1 MTNHTH
7 KIGFIGG
14 GKMATAFISGLLDK
28 NICPPQHIIV
38 HDTHDATQNKL
49 HHDHQVLA
57 ARTNADVADSSDTIV
72 LAIKPQDYA
81 AALTEM
87 RDRIT
92 TDHLIISLVT
102 GASIAKIK
110 TLLGKDV
117 PVVRIVSNTPARI
130 GMAAQAVAF
139 DPLCSNAQKQWA
151 LRLCNS
157 VGTTIEIPEE
167 QCNAAMSLAGSGP
180 AFVFWLMESF
190 IKAGKQLGL
199 SDQVSK
205 QLITQTFLGASK
217 LAAKGPH
224 SLSDLIQDVSSPGG
238 ITIAG
243 LTHLNGSDCDDAIVE
258 TVQAALKRAEE
269 LAHS

>member
-1 MTNHTH
+1 MTNHSH

-14 GKMATAFISGLLDK
+14 GKMARAFISGLLSK
-28 NICPPQHIIV
+28 NICPPQHILV
-38 HDTHDATQNKL
+38 HDKHDATQRKL
-49 HHDHQVLA
+49 HHDHHILA
-57 ARTNADVADSSDTIV
+57 ARTNADVIDSSDTIV

-81 AALTEM
+81 VALREM
-87 RDRIT
+87 ADRVT
-92 TDHLIISLVT
+92 TDHLIVSLVT

-117 PVVRIVSNTPARI
+117 PVVRIISNTPAQI

-151 LRLCNS
+151 LRLCNA

-190 IKAGKQLGL
+190 IKAGKHLGL
-199 SDQVSK
+199 SESVAA
-205 QLITQTFLGASK
+205 QLTLQTFAGASQ
-217 LAAKGPH
+217 LAIKGPQ
-224 SLSDLIQDVSSPGG
+224 SLSDLIQEVSSPGG

-243 LTHLNGSDCDDAIVE
+243 LTHLNSSDADDAIVE
-258 TVQAALKRAEE
+258 TFQAALKRATE
-269 LAHS
+269 LGQ

>member
-1 MTNHTH
+1 MTNHSH

-14 GKMATAFISGLLDK
+14 GKMATAFISGLLAK
-28 NICPPQHIIV
+28 NICPPQHILV
-38 HDTHDATQNKL
+38 HDSHDATQRKL
-49 HHDHQVLA
+49 HNDHHVLA
-57 ARTNADVADSSDTIV
+57 ARTNADVVDSSDTIV

-81 AALTEM
+81 SALKEM
-87 RDRIT
+87 ADHIT
-92 TDHLIISLVT
+92 TDHLIVSLVT

-157 VGTTIEIPEE
+157 VGTTIEIPEA

-190 IKAGKQLGL
+190 IKAGIAIGL
-199 SDQVSK
+199 SEEISK
-205 QLITQTFLGASK
+205 QLTLQTFTGAST
-217 LAAKGPH
+217 LAQKNAH
-224 SLSDLIQDVSSPGG
+224 TLSDLIHDVSSPGG

-243 LTHLNGSDCDDAIVE
+243 LTHLNSSDCDDAITE

-269 LAHS
+269 LA

>member
-1 MTNHTH
+1 MTNHSH

-14 GKMATAFISGLLDK
+14 GKMATAFISGLLAR
-28 NICPPQHIIV
+28 NICPPQHIMV
-38 HDTHDATQNKL
+38 HDTHDAAQRKL
-49 HHDHQVLA
+49 HHDHRILA
-57 ARTNADVADSSDTIV
+57 ARTNADVVDSSDTIV

-81 AALTEM
+81 AALQEM
-87 RDRIT
+87 RDRVT
-92 TDHLIISLVT
+92 TDHIIVSLVT
-102 GASIAKIK
+102 GATIAKIK

-117 PVVRIVSNTPARI
+117 PVVRIISNTPAQI

-151 LRLCNS
+151 LRLCNA
-157 VGTTIEIPEE
+157 VGTTVEIPEE

-190 IKAGKQLGL
+190 IKAGKNLGL
-199 SDQVSK
+199 SESVAK
-205 QLITQTFLGASK
+205 QLVLQTFQGASQ

-243 LTHLNGSDCDDAIVE
+243 LTHLNSSDCDDAIVE
-258 TVQAALKRAEE
+258 TLQAAVKRAEE